1 MQNHLRNQL
10 FINGQWLD
18 SANLQCQTVI
28 NPADESVLCE
38 APLAGDRETELALQ
52 AARQA
57 FDEGEWSKLSRHHRI
72 EYLRGFHRY
81 LISQRERII
90 ELIVTECGATQMVAA
105 VMHFDMSMKHASQL
119 LEDALQLVPEPVPLE
134 VSPAMDGSTVLGG
147 AQLVYEPVGVVAAI
161 TAYNFPFFLNVV
173 KVFHALVT
181 GNTVILKPSPY
192 TPLQAFI
199 LGEAA
204 VACELPEGVLNI
216 LNGDLLVG
224 ERLTTDVRV
233 DLVSFTGSDAVGSKI
248 MTQAAPSLKRLH
260 MELGGK
266 SALIIRNDADLLKAA
281 EAGLMSFTFQ
291 AGQGCA
297 LTTRHLV
304 HNDVR
309 AQYVELLRQMSSF
322 IKVGNPLQADVTMGP
337 LIRAAAR
344 ERVEQYIASGVD
356 AGAKLVFGGDRP
368 PGVNTGFYVNPTLFD
383 DVDNQSVIA
392 QEEIFG
398 PVGVVIGFDS
408 DEEALC
414 LANESNYGLGGM
426 IFSKDTGQAYRM
438 ALQVRTGNIAINGG
452 AGTMLSAAPF
462 GGYKRSGFGRELG
475 RHGLLDFCQVK
486 NISYHAG

>member
-1 MQNHLRNQL
+1 MKNILRNQL
-10 FINGQWLD
+10 FVDGQWLD
-18 SANLQCQTVI
+18 GDHLQHQAIV
-28 NPADESVLCE
+28 NPADEGIICE
-38 APLAGDRETELALQ
+38 APLAAQSEVELALQ
-52 AARQA
+52 AARRA
-57 FDEGEWSKLSRHHRI
+57 FDEGEWPGLSRAQRVA
-72 EYLRGFHRY
+72 YLRGFHDY

-90 ELIVTECGATQMVAA
+90 GLIVTECGATQMVAA
-105 VMHFDMSMKHASQL
+105 VMHFDMSMKHAAQL
-119 LEDALQLVPEPVPLE
+119 LEDALRLEPESVPLE
-134 VSPAMDGSTVLGG
+134 LSPAMDGTTTLGG
-147 AQLVYEPVGVVAAI
+147 AQLIYEPVGVVAAI

-181 GNTVILKPSPY
+181 GNTAILKPSPY
-192 TPLQAFI
+192 TPLQAFV

-204 VACELPEGVLNI
+204 LACELPAGVLNI

-224 ERLTTDVRV
+224 ERLTTDERV
-233 DLVSFTGSDAVGSKI
+233 DMVSFTGSDVVGSKI
-248 MTQAAPSLKRLH
+248 MTQAAPTLKRLH

-266 SALIIRNDADLLKAA
+266 SALIIRHDADLQKAA
-281 EAGLMSFTFQ
+281 MAGLMSFTLQ

-309 AQYVELLRQMSSF
+309 AQYVDMLREMSAF

-337 LIRAAAR
+337 LIRESAR
-344 ERVEQYIASGVD
+344 ERVERYIAAGIDSG
-356 AGAKLVFGGDRP
+356 ATLAFGGDRP
-368 PGVNTGFYVNPTLFD
+368 TDLGKGYYVNPTVFD
-383 DVDNQSVIA
+383 NVDNQSSIA

-398 PVGVVIGFDS
+398 PVAVVMGFDS
-408 DEEALC
+408 DAQAVR

-426 IFSKDTGQAYRM
+426 IFSGDAGQAYRM
-438 ALQVRTGNIAINGG
+438 ALQVRAGNVAINGG

-475 RHGLLDFCQVK
+475 RHGLVDFCQVK